1 MANVKLLFY
10 GTEESVFENSS
21 IECFAN
27 VNGHISIIIEDHDN
41 DDDDCINAK
50 AVVIDKETAI
60 RFAKELRKQ
69 ISILD

>member
-10 GTEESVFENSS
+10 GTNESVFENFS

-27 VNGHISIIIEDHDN
+27 VNGHISIIIEDN
-41 DDDDCINAK
+41 DDTDYINMK
-50 AVVIDKETAI
+50 AIVLDKETAI
-60 RFAKELRKQ
+60 RLSKELRKQ